1 MKRMTVLGLG
11 AACAACCAAPI
22 ILTWIIG
29 VGGFGLAGQFG
40 AMLTIAL
47 VGLAIFGFLVYR
59 KRKSVCA
66 SQDPDC
72 GAISCS
78 PKRSGS

>member
-1 MKRMTVLGLG
+1 MKRLTVLGLG
-11 AACAACCAAPI
+11 AACVVCCAAPG
-22 ILTWIIG
+22 ILAWAIG

-40 AMLTIAL
+40 AMVAVAL

-66 SQDPDC
+66 TQDSNC
-72 GAISCS
+72 GAVSCS
-78 PKRSGS
+78 PKRSG